1 MVLGIDIGG
10 TRCKAALV
18 SEAGETIRSAQAPTG
33 AQPESFVQNLNSM
46 LRDLQEGQAPVAAA
60 GIGCKGIIDV
70 YSTKILTLPGAL
82 HHLEGQ
88 RLSQIIGPVLPPGCP
103 VIADND
109 ARIAM
114 AGEKRWGA
122 ARNCRDAVMLTLGTG
137 VGGAVMVN
145 GQILRGTGGI
155 AGHIGHLTTDPN
167 GPECICGN
175 RGCLENYF
183 SALAIESEAATVV
196 HRGLVTQL
204 KNPNPTCQ
212 DVFAAARNGD
222 RVALAIIQRATQY
235 LSGAIAGLLFMLD
248 PEKVILTG
256 QITEAGDLLF
266 ERVRNEVHQRTF
278 SLLCRAVPIVK
289 SELADPSGTLGAAA
303 LALTLKE
310 QI

>member
-10 TRCKAALV
+10 TRVKAALV

-33 AQPESFVQNLNSM
+33 STPESFTANLNDM
-46 LRDLQEGQAPVAAA
+46 LRSLQQESPAVSAA

-70 YSTKILTLPGAL
+70 QSTKVLTLPGSL

-88 RLSQIIGPVLPPGCP
+88 RLSDIIAPVLPAGCR

-114 AGEKRWGA
+114 AGEKQWGA
-122 ARNCRDAVMLTLGTG
+122 ARACKDALMLTLGTG
-137 VGGAVMVN
+137 VGGAVMIN

-155 AGHIGHLTTDPN
+155 AGHIGHLTVDPD
-167 GPECICGN
+167 GPECICGS

-183 SALAIESEAATVV
+183 SALAIESEAATAV

-204 KNPNPTCQ
+204 SGANPTCEE
-212 DVFAAARNGD
+212 VFTAARRGD
-222 RVALAIIQRATQY
+222 GVALRIVQRATKY
-235 LSGAIAGLLFMLD
+235 LGGAIAGLLFVLD

-256 QITEAGDLLF
+256 QITEAGDWLFDTLRKDVHARTMPLL
-266 ERVRNEVHQRTF
+266 RRT
-278 SLLCRAVPIVK
+278 VPIVK

-303 LALTLKE
+303 LAITLKE
-310 QI
+310 QL

>member
-10 TRCKAALV
+10 TRVKAAIVTEL
-18 SEAGETIRSAQAPTG
+18 GETVCSAEAPTG
-33 AQPESFVQNLNSM
+33 SQPEGFVANLNNM
-46 LRDLQEGQAPVAAA
+46 LRDLQRDLHPVTAA
-60 GIGCKGIIDV
+60 GVGCKGIIDLQ
-70 YSTKILTLPGAL
+70 STQVLTLPGSL
-82 HHLEGQ
+82 HFLEGQ
-88 RLSQIIGPVLPPGCP
+88 KLAELIGPVLPVGCQ

-114 AGEKRWGA
+114 AGERQWGA
-122 ARNCRDAVMLTLGTG
+122 ARDCKDAIMLTLGTG

-155 AGHIGHLTTDPN
+155 AGHIGHLTVDPA

-175 RGCLENYF
+175 RGCLETFF

-204 KNPNPTCQ
+204 TAGARKCHS
-212 DVFAAARNGD
+212 VFIAARNGD
-222 RVALAIIQRATQY
+222 RVALEIVERASRY
-235 LSGAIAGLLFMLD
+235 LSGAIAALVFVLD

-266 ERVRNEVHQRTF
+266 DLVRKDVYLRTF
-278 SLLCRAVPIVK
+278 GLLRRKVPIVK
-289 SELADPSGTLGAAA
+289 SELTDPSGTLGAAA
-303 LALTLKE
+303 LALTL
-310 QI
+310 

>member
-18 SEAGETIRSAQAPTG
+18 SEAGMTIRSAQAPTG
-33 AQPESFVQNLNSM
+33 SQPERFAQNLNNM
-46 LRDLQEGQAPVAAA
+46 LHDLQQGQPSVAAA

-70 YSTKILTLPGAL
+70 YSTKVVTLPGAL

-88 RLSQIIGPVLPPGCP
+88 QLSGIIAPVLPSGCP

-114 AGEKRWGA
+114 AGEKQWGA
-122 ARNCRDAVMLTLGTG
+122 ARDCKDAIMLTLGTG

-155 AGHIGHLTTDPN
+155 AGHIGHFTIDPN

-175 RGCLENYF
+175 RGCLETFF

-204 KNPNPTCQ
+204 TNPNPTCQ
-212 DVFAAARNGD
+212 DVFTAARNGD
-222 RVALAIIQRATQY
+222 RVAIEIIQRATKY
-235 LSGAIAGLLFMLD
+235 LSGAIAGLLFVLD

-256 QITEAGDLLF
+256 QITEAGDMLF
-266 ERVRNEVHQRTF
+266 DLVRNDVQQRTM
-278 SLLCRAVPIVK
+278 SLLRRAVPIVK

-303 LALTLKE
+303 LALTL
-310 QI
+310 